1 MAHMNI
7 FANDAFR
14 AIELSEAVREIPN
27 QWGRIGEM
35 GLFSAKSVRGTTFSI
50 ESKGGVLQLVQSST
64 RGTSLPGAA
73 RGKRKMRPF
82 DTLRFGL
89 KSRITAD
96 DVDGIRAFG
105 TESELK
111 QVAGEVAERQ
121 MELRGSIDV
130 TREYLRA
137 GALQGKVLDAD
148 GTTIV
153 DLHSEFGISRK
164 SVDFVLGT
172 SSTKLGSKVEEVTD
186 HIKKNLVGD
195 VMTSVGA
202 LVGATYWDGL
212 MEHDDFRERF
222 KYFENNRGADPM
234 RANVSSGFEWKGVI
248 WEKYL
253 GEAGVPQEDGSTVTR
268 QFLPVDEA
276 TFFPVGTRQTFRQF
290 NGSADYMGMVNQPGA
305 DFYSAVFPDRQ
316 EDRFADVEAMM
327 QTLPM
332 CLRPATLVRGHTS
345 N

>member
-27 QWGRIGEM
+27 QWGRISEM
-35 GLFSAKSVRGTTFSI
+35 GLFGAKGVRGTTFSI
-50 ESKGGVLQLVQSST
+50 ESHGGILQLVQSST

-73 RGKRKMRPF
+73 RGKRKLRPF
-82 DTLRFGL
+82 TTLRFGL

-105 TESELK
+105 SETELK
-111 QVAGEVAERQ
+111 QLAGEIADRQ
-121 MELRGSIDV
+121 MELRSSVDV

-137 GALQGKVLDAD
+137 GALQGKVLEAD

-153 DLHSEFGISRK
+153 DLHSEFGITRK
-164 SVDFVLGT
+164 AVDFVLGT
-172 SSTKLGSKVEEVTD
+172 STTRLGDKVEEVVD
-186 HIKKNLVGD
+186 HIRKNLVGD
-195 VMTSVGA
+195 VMTHVHA
-202 LVGATYWDGL
+202 LVGATYWGSL
-212 MEHDDFRERF
+212 MEHDDFRDRF
-222 KYFENNRGADPM
+222 KYFENNNGADPL
-234 RANVSSGFEWKGVI
+234 RANVSAGFEWKGVV

-253 GEAGVPQEDGSTVTR
+253 GEAPVPQEDGSIVTR
-268 QFLPVDEA
+268 QFLPINEA

-316 EDRFADVEAMM
+316 EDRFADVEVMM